1 MEEQNMNTGQITSA
15 WHKMGF
21 NAASKSSSHLSA
33 VEGILDTVY
42 NSFLKTQQL
51 DEEGKKKRITQLKK
65 ENEQEMNKQN
75 DIIAAIESKNNWME
89 EKREKIQELELERI
103 ELRKGDSDIDSTSE
117 VPPFII
123 ASFITLLLTLY
134 LFLFYSSTGFSVFY
148 GIENGM
154 DGFINSDVFS
164 MAKDRGMGALIFVIL
179 FPVVFLAVGFALH
192 TVLEKNKKLKKQKKR
207 PKYLGIVMIFLI
219 TLIAD
224 SIIGYKISEGVHNNA
239 VNMGL
244 VRKTWKFEMIYSDIN
259 FYLVLILGFVVYV
272 IWGVLLNYVLSHPYL
287 KSYSEKTKLLLENL
301 EERIQTQKSDLKQ
314 IVDAIHQLEGKL
326 KNTETKIAYNRSLIH
341 DYEADVIPVDTALL
355 SSAVSKFMMGWQT
368 FTTNAWGNTA
378 QTRKHIEDA
387 LKTQENWL
395 NTKIN
400 SLKSLKPISS

>member
-1 MEEQNMNTGQITSA
+1 MEEQNMNTGQFTSA

-51 DEEGKKKRITQLKK
+51 DEEGKKKRVTQLKK
-65 ENEQEMNKQN
+65 ENEQEANKQN
-75 DIIAAIESKNNWME
+75 ELVADIESKNNWME

-103 ELRKGDSDIDSTSE
+103 DLRKGDSDIDSTSE
-117 VPPFII
+117 IPPFII

-164 MAKDRGMGALIFVIL
+164 MAQDRGMGALIFVIL

-192 TVLEKNKKLKKQKKR
+192 TSLEKNKKLKKQKKR

-244 VRKTWKFEMIYSDIN
+244 TRKSWKFEMIYSDIN

-301 EERIQTQKSDLKQ
+301 EDRIQTQKNDLKQ
-314 IVDAIHQLEGKL
+314 IVDSIHQLEGKL
-326 KNTETKIAYNRSLIH
+326 KNTETKMAYNRSLIH

-368 FTTNAWGNTA
+368 FTTNAWGNTV
-378 QTRKHIEDA
+378 QTRKHIEEA

-395 NTKIN
+395 NTKIS

>member
-1 MEEQNMNTGQITSA
+1 MEEQKKWET
-15 WHKMGF
+15 MGF
-21 NAASKSSSHLSA
+21 RAAQSSPHINA
-33 VEGILDTVY
+33 VEGILGTVY
-42 NSFLKTQQL
+42 GAFLKQERL
-51 DEEGKKKRITQLKK
+51 DEEGRQMRVKQLKK
-65 ENEQEMNKQN
+65 EIELEENKQN
-75 DIIAAIESKNNWME
+75 EITADIDSKTNWVE
-89 EKREKIQELELERI
+89 EKREKIQELELDRI
-103 ELRKGDSDIDSTSE
+103 DLRKGDSDNESTSE

-164 MAKDRGMGALIFVIL
+164 MARDKGMGALIFVIL

-192 TVLEKNKKLKKQKKR
+192 TSLEKNKKLKKQKKR
-207 PKYLGIVMIFLI
+207 PKYLGIVMIFFI

-244 VRKTWKFEMIYSDIN
+244 TRKSWKFEMIYSDIN

-272 IWGVLLNYVLSHPYL
+272 VWGVLLNYVLSHPYL

-301 EERIQTQKSDLKQ
+301 EERIQNERNDLQQ
-314 IVDAIHQLEGKL
+314 IADAIHQLEGRL
-326 KNTETKIAYNRSLIH
+326 KNTLNKISHNRDLIRG
-341 DYEADVIPVDTALL
+341 YEANVVPVDTAQLR
-355 SSAVSKFMMGWQT
+355 SSVSKFMGGYQT
-368 FTTNAWGNTA
+368 YISHHLEDASQA
-378 QTRKHIEDA
+378 KKHIEEA
-387 LKTQENWL
+387 LKIQENWL
-395 NTKIN
+395 NNKIS